1 MSDASSFINWPVNGA
16 AAAPAASLD
25 WRAQRRARML
35 ELEAQRREP
44 ARAPMMVAA
53 SVLAAQSMNARPA
66 RPIAPT
72 MPPRMRAQ
80 RVSRMHALERE
91 AQFRATPPPLAVE
104 LFARPASENHEKLEH
119 YPVKSEKAR
128 ETAEKDYG
136 RDDAQKAAR
145 EAKVQKMRAA
155 ASPEPVKPQGPA
167 PLYVETAN
175 TNRNKPE
182 KLIRQAKD
190 TTMCSVAERAEDM
203 LIEARRTW
211 RDTKVQAMR
220 AERLQAATAAR
231 PAAPVNN
238 VNPAPAPASN
248 VIYINNLI

>member
-1 MSDASSFINWPVNGA
+1 MAVDMSDASSFINWPVNGA

-53 SVLAAQSMNARPA
+53 SVLAAQSVDARPA

-119 YPVKSEKAR
+119 YPVKSEEAR

-136 RDDAQKAAR
+136 RDDARKAAR

-155 ASPEPVKPQGPA
+155 ASPPEPVKPQD
-167 PLYVETAN
+167 N
-175 TNRNKPE
+175 DSKPE
-182 KLIRQAKD
+182 QLIRRAKD
-190 TTMCSVAERAEDM
+190 TTMCSVSDRAQDM
-203 LIEARRTW
+203 LIESRRTW

-231 PAAPVNN
+231 PATPVNN